1 MSSRKYDVGEY
12 EPLAQLVEHLTFNQR
27 VEGSSPSW
35 LTILFFVPLVKWLRH
50 RPFTAVTRVRIPYGS
65 CFLCSFWSRGVVVNM
80 PACHAGDRRFDPV
93 GTATFVYTTISGFI
107 YSFGS
112 VAQSV
117 EQRTE
122 NPRVG
127 GSIPSRVTLRI
138 LSVHLI
144 SFYLCNFTKLSSYFK
159 IE

>member
-1 MSSRKYDVGEY
+1 MAHHFIFRG
-12 EPLAQLVEHLTFNQR
+12 
-27 VEGSSPSW
+27 
-35 LTILFFVPLVKWLRH
+35 PLVKWLRH

-65 CFLCSFWSRGVVVNM
+65 SFNIFIIHIVWSRGVAVNM
-80 PACHAGDRRFDPV
+80 PACHAGDRGFDPV

-127 GSIPSRVTLRI
+127 GSIPSRATLRI
-138 LSVHLI
+138 LSWAHLI
-144 SFYLCNFTKLSSYFK
+144 SFLLLSSFTKRAVILQ
-159 IE
+159 